1 MIGFRTGKSW
11 IGVTVW
17 LKDRK
22 CQTQT
27 LLLVIGVVSDN
38 VRWQGLSGHILTW
51 HCEVLLSS
59 AWGLDY
65 QDNGECKVSR
75 NQCCLLLGLCW
86 GRGLDTALDGNSV
99 YMGDRHLAWKCPFL
113 LSWRTPLS
121 LEGAFRISW
130 TNVPGLSLG
139 LGFWKSQ
146 SQAHCSCKSHSNSN
160 TGLPCC
166 CKTNKKK
173 PSQYVGRK
181 DYSYFLFTTFCGT
194 QVHRYFISCHS
205 RGDIIFFNFQ
215 EKKSLH
221 PQIRIIG

>member
-59 AWGLDY
+59 ACGLDY
-65 QDNGECKVSR
+65 QDNGECQVSR

-130 TNVPGLSLG
+130 ASWCLLLLPYAKYGQ
-139 LGFWKSQ
+139 KISQ
-146 SQAHCSCKSHSNSN
+146 WVFV
-160 TGLPCC
+160 
-166 CKTNKKK
+166 KTN
-173 PSQYVGRK
+173 
-181 DYSYFLFTTFCGT
+181 
-194 QVHRYFISCHS
+194 HSC
-205 RGDIIFFNFQ
+205 RNQWIIFFQSNSALLTRRSCQ
-215 EKKSLH
+215 SQSSLSLSQWALFRLTCFS
-221 PQIRIIG
+221 P